1 MEFECGKTY
10 ILHYSDGGGWRGLG
24 EGIQDARDGPMILTR
39 VSAML
44 VNICA
49 LVAVLEDLAA

>member
-10 ILHYSDGGGWRGLG
+10 ILHYSGGGGWRRLG

-44 VNICA
+44 VHICA